1 MEFGPKTT
9 WDLGVAVAFFAAL
22 GAVARPQY
30 IAAIGFNGDLW
41 ASLVKDFCSV
51 SVGVIGAMLI
61 RSTGGIARPK

>member
-22 GAVARPQY
+22 GVAARPQY
-30 IAAIGFNGDLW
+30 ISALGLNGDLW
-41 ASLVKDFCSV
+41 ASIAKDFCSV
-51 SVGVIGAMLI
+51 IVAVIGAMLI